1 MEEVFE
7 SENEVVVP
15 KVKKPRKKRV
25 VSEATKTRLRAQLK
39 KGRETA
45 RLNRLKKKNAKGIKS
60 KPKLVESKK
69 VEDTP
74 AEPTIK
80 KKIIEKVAV
89 VEKSIEKPIEKV
101 ADKPKP
107 EPPPPKI
114 IEEPRVVNKPL
125 ERSEP
130 IPIPVKEPIP
140 EPLPYQSTFKKARRK
155 W

>member
-25 VSEATKTRLRAQLK
+25 VSEATKERLRAQLK

-45 RLNRLKKKNAKGIKS
+45 RLNRLKKKNAKAGIKS
-60 KPKLVESKK
+60 KPKLVASKK

-74 AEPTIK
+74 EPKPEPKPDPEPVVK
-80 KKIIEKVAV
+80 KIIIEKVA
-89 VEKSIEKPIEKV
+89 E
-101 ADKPKP
+101 PKP
-107 EPPPPKI
+107 EPKSEPKPELPPPKPK
-114 IEEPRVVNKPL
+114 EEPRVVNKPL
-125 ERSEP
+125 ETTAP
-130 IPIPVKEPIP
+130 IPIVV
-140 EPLPYQSTFKKARRK
+140 PLPYQSTFRKARRK

>member
-7 SENEVVVP
+7 SENEVNIP

-25 VSEATKTRLRAQLK
+25 VSDATKERLRAQLK

-45 RLNRLKKKNAKGIKS
+45 RLNRLKKKNAKAGIKS
-60 KPKLVESKK
+60 QAKTVVSKK

-74 AEPTIK
+74 KPEPEPEPEPEPV
-80 KKIIEKVAV
+80 IEKVA
-89 VEKSIEKPIEKV
+89 EPV
-101 ADKPKP
+101 AEPKP

-114 IEEPRVVNKPL
+114 KEEPRVVNKPL
-125 ERSEP
+125 ERTEP
-130 IPIPVKEPIP
+130 IAIPKL
-140 EPLPYQSTFKKARRK
+140 EPLPYQSTFKNARRK

>member
-7 SENEVVVP
+7 SENEVNIP

-25 VSEATKTRLRAQLK
+25 VSDATKERLRNQLK

-45 RLNRLKKKNAKGIKS
+45 RLNRLKKKNAKAGIKS
-60 KPKLVESKK
+60 QAKTVVSKK

-74 AEPTIK
+74 KPEPEPEPEPV
-80 KKIIEKVAV
+80 IEKVA
-89 VEKSIEKPIEKV
+89 EPV
-101 ADKPKP
+101 AEPKP

-125 ERSEP
+125 ERTEP
-130 IPIPVKEPIP
+130 IDIPKP
-140 EPLPYQSTFKKARRK
+140 EPLPYQSTFKNARRK

>member
-45 RLNRLKKKNAKGIKS
+45 RLNRLKKKNAKAGKKTES
-60 KPKLVESKK
+60 KVVVSKK

-74 AEPTIK
+74 AEPTI

-101 ADKPKP
+101 ADKSESQSTPKV
-107 EPPPPKI
+107 K
-114 IEEPRVVNKPL
+114 EPRIVNRPL

-130 IPIPVKEPIP
+130 INIPVKEPIP